1 MFTLVSPNYRKTRM
15 TFVKRMQS
23 LIANRAELYVCNQQD
38 TRYKNKE
45 YFHDGEHL
53 KSNGALLFSQEI
65 VDYLKKNPK

>member
-1 MFTLVSPNYRKTRM
+1 M